1 MPILVSIARAKER
14 EEPCWGHFGAGG
26 QILRAALDCLGRSEC
41 GQTQKSSCHS
51 RGRQFGQPGHH
62 QESTCLVNSQR
73 TLSGLSAGL
82 ALMVPKW
89 KRCHL
94 CRLFQTK
101 KGTILVRVR
110 TLWCKLYGWI
120 PVCSPSHREN
130 SRERERVYCTW
141 VHLKLSTWYG
151 NKYDD
156 IWLIYGQ
163 LGPTGEATAAYCSKT
178 RCVCCAKAIRSKVRR
193 RAHAGHPKSGRHGVA
208 AAASGTVS
216 TPIGL
221 QVIWSGGCR
230 GVWVIAIGTPAGTL
244 QEQNRSILWLVRT
257 SILISCLDS
266 ATLIFKKMFWDVL
279 AWQTHANP
287 AQVAFS
293 MMRAYV

>member
-51 RGRQFGQPGHH
+51 HGRQFGQPGHH

-130 SRERERVYCTW
+130 SRERESLLYMSS
-141 VHLKLSTWYG
+141 L
-151 NKYDD
+151 
-156 IWLIYGQ
+156 
-163 LGPTGEATAAYCSKT
+163 EAFN
-178 RCVCCAKAIRSKVRR
+178 
-193 RAHAGHPKSGRHGVA
+193 
-208 AAASGTVS
+208 
-216 TPIGL
+216 
-221 QVIWSGGCR
+221 VIW
-230 GVWVIAIGTPAGTL
+230 
-244 QEQNRSILWLVRT
+244 Q
-257 SILISCLDS
+257 
-266 ATLIFKKMFWDVL
+266 
-279 AWQTHANP
+279 
-287 AQVAFS
+287 
-293 MMRAYV
+293 